1 MTTFDKMGLSP
12 ELLRGVTD
20 AGFEKPTPVQEK
32 AVPFLIKNRR
42 DLIALA
48 QTGTG
53 KTAAFGLPIID
64 AVDTGDKTPQ
74 ALVLCPTRELCLQIT
89 TEFKKFAKYK
99 AGLSIVGVY
108 GGAPIDAQL
117 RSLSKG
123 AHIIVATPGRML
135 DIIRRKRVV
144 LTNINRVVLDEA
156 DEMLNMGF
164 KEDLNAILSETPP
177 EKDTL
182 LFSATMPK
190 GVATIAM
197 DYMEDPYEV
206 TVGKKNQASANI
218 RHVYYAV
225 QARDKYLALK
235 RILDSEP
242 NLYGIIF
249 CRTRQDT
256 KDTAES
262 LMKDGYNVEPL
273 HGDLS
278 HAQREAVMKKFRVRS
293 LQVLVATDV
302 AARGLDVEDV
312 THTVNYSMPEELE
325 IYTHRSGRT
334 GRAGK
339 KGTSIAI
346 ISLREEFK
354 IKRIE
359 KMIGQPFERL
369 KIPPASAVFENQLVS
384 MVSRI
389 ENTII
394 DEEKIEPLVNTLY
407 EKLGDMSEKEIVKRL
422 LSMEFEQL
430 FSYYEKAPDLNDPR
444 KDSGGHE
451 RRGGRSGGSGRDRFS
466 RFSSQK
472 GGRGQQ
478 KGKFNRTGKPRGPK
492 KSKG

>member
-1 MTTFDKMGLSP
+1 MATFDKMGLSP
-12 ELLRGVTD
+12 ELLKGVTD
-20 AGFEKPTPVQEK
+20 AGFEKPTPIQEK
-32 AVPFLIKNRR
+32 AVPFLVKNRR

-64 AVDTGDKTPQ
+64 SIDSSDKTPQ

-99 AGLSIVGVY
+99 TGVSIVGVY
-108 GGAPIDAQL
+108 GGAPIEPQL
-117 RSLSKG
+117 RSLTKG

-135 DIIRRKRVV
+135 DIIRRKKVI

-164 KEDLNAILSETPP
+164 KEDLNSILSETPS

-182 LFSATMPK
+182 LFLATMPK

-206 TVGKKNQASANI
+206 TVGRKNQASENI

-225 QARDKYLALK
+225 HARDKYLALK

-242 NLYGIIF
+242 DLYGIIF

-278 HAQREAVMKKFRVRS
+278 HAQREAVMKKFRLRS

-312 THTVNYSMPEELE
+312 THAVNYSMPEELE

-346 ISLREEFK
+346 ISLREESK

-359 KMIGQPFERL
+359 KMIGQKFERL
-369 KIPPASAVFENQLVS
+369 KIPPASAVFENQLIS
-384 MVSRI
+384 MVGRI
-389 ENTII
+389 ENAKI
-394 DEEKIEPLVNTLY
+394 DEEKVEPLINTLY
-407 EKLGDMSEKEIVKRL
+407 EKLGDMPEKEIVKRL
-422 LSMEFEQL
+422 LSIEFEQL
-430 FSYYEKAPDLNDPR
+430 FSYYEKAPDLNEPS
-444 KDSGGHE
+444 KESGQGRD
-451 RRGGRSGGSGRDRFS
+451 RRGGSGKERFS
-466 RFSSQK
+466 RFSSMQK
-472 GGRGQQ
+472 GGHRGQQ
-478 KGKFNRTGKPRGPK
+478 KGKFSKGGKPKSPK
-492 KSKG
+492 ERKG

>member
-1 MTTFDKMGLSP
+1 MVTFDKMGLSP
-12 ELLRGVTD
+12 ELLKGVTE

-42 DLIALA
+42 DLIGLA

-64 AVDTGDKTPQ
+64 DVDPSNKTPQ
-74 ALVLCPTRELCLQIT
+74 SLVLCPTRELCLQIT

-99 AGLSIVGVY
+99 TGVSIVGVY

-117 RSLSKG
+117 RALSKG
-123 AHIIVATPGRML
+123 AHIVVATPGRML
-135 DIIRRKRVV
+135 DIIRRKRIV

-164 KEDLNAILSETPP
+164 KEDLNAILSETPA

-206 TVGKKNQASANI
+206 TVGKKNQASENI
-218 RHVYYAV
+218 THVYYAV

-278 HAQREAVMKKFRVRS
+278 HAQRESVMKKFRVRS

-359 KMIGQPFERL
+359 KMIGQKFERL
-369 KIPPASAVFENQLVS
+369 QIPPASAVFENQLTNIVK
-384 MVSRI
+384 RI
-389 ENTII
+389 EDVKI
-394 DEEKIEPLVNTLY
+394 DDEKVDPLVNSLF
-407 EKLGDMSEKEIVKRL
+407 EKLGDMSEKDIVKRL
-422 LSMEFEQL
+422 LAMEFQQL
-430 FSYYEKAPDLNDPR
+430 FSYYEKAPDLNDPGR
-444 KDSGGHE
+444 SSGSGRE
-451 RRGGRSGGSGRDRFS
+451 GRGGGGRSGSGSGRERFS
-466 RFSSQK
+466 RFS
-472 GGRGQQ
+472 GGNRG
-478 KGKFNRTGKPRGPK
+478 GNRGG
-492 KSKG
+492 S